1 MIEFKI
7 NGATPKSGKAI
18 CMSCKHASIVSGQNC
33 EERIVCGAGIFTPL
47 NVVTFKVA
55 QCGSYHPMNVPWK
68 YEMEQMAWIVEARR
82 RGPTG
87 FQKPEE
93 GEMEVFIK
101 PPNGY
106 PEKGPANAQNI

>member
-1 MIEFKI
+1 
-7 NGATPKSGKAI
+7 
-18 CMSCKHASIVSGQNC
+18 
-33 EERIVCGAGIFTPL
+33 
-47 NVVTFKVA
+47 
-55 QCGSYHPMNVPWK
+55 
-68 YEMEQMAWIVEARR
+68 MEQMAWIVEARR

-106 PEKGPANAQNI
+106 PEKGPTSAQNI